1 MADYGKGFIV
11 SKSELKTN
19 EYGMNTN
26 HYNGNVS
33 SFLNPTTHKGQLTE
47 KENAIHIMMGLG
59 TSIRVADRRALSRLR
74 R

>member
-11 SKSELKTN
+11 SKSELRTG

-33 SFLNPTTHKGQLTE
+33 SFLNPTTHKG
-47 KENAIHIMMGLG
+47 
-59 TSIRVADRRALSRLR
+59 S
-74 R
+74 